1 MILKIIKK
9 LGFILLWILTFL
21 FGIVCVLFVADGT
34 ILFDLFSK
42 EK

>member
-9 LGFILLWILTFL
+9 LGFMLLWILTFL
-21 FGIVCVLFVADGT
+21 FGILCVVCVADGT
-34 ILFDLFSK
+34 ILFDLFEK